1 VSEFNLNP
9 LSLLSLLQLTSS
21 TLPVGAY
28 SYSEGIEMLV
38 FREIIT
44 DVHTLKHWL
53 QQELQVGAIQLEAA
67 IVIRSYRATQNNN
80 LSRLIDWNAWL
91 SAARETE
98 ELRNQSWQM
107 GSALSRL
114 IVKIHPE
121 AEVFFSAIGSPC
133 NYAIAF
139 GIAAA
144 SWQLDERSMLLGYLQ
159 SWVTNLVGVGVKLIP
174 LGQTSGQQL
183 LLDLQTTIVSA
194 TEQIIILEDD
204 DLSSWG
210 WGLSLASMAH
220 ETLYTRL
227 FRS

>member
-1 VSEFNLNP
+1 MSNITLN
-9 LSLLSLLQLTSS
+9 SASFLSLLQLTSS
-21 TLPVGAY
+21 ALPVGAY
-28 SYSEGIEMLV
+28 SYSEGIETLV
-38 FREIIT
+38 FREMIT
-44 DVHTLKHWL
+44 DVNGLKHWL
-53 QQELQVGAIQLEAA
+53 KQELNLGAIRLEAA
-67 IVIRSYRATQNNN
+67 VMLRAYRATQNNDFST
-80 LSRLIDWNAWL
+80 LTSWNVWL

-107 GSALSRL
+107 GSTLSRL
-114 IVKIHPE
+114 IGKLNPE
-121 AEVFFSAIGSPC
+121 TEPFFSAIGSPC

-144 SWQLDERSMLLGYLQ
+144 AWQLDERSMLLGYLQ

-183 LLDLQTTIVSA
+183 LFDLQTSIVLATQTIL
-194 TEQIIILEDD
+194 TLEDD

-210 WGLSLASMAH
+210 WGLSLASMTH

>member
-1 VSEFNLNP
+1 MPNINLEYA
-9 LSLLSLLQLTSS
+9 SLLHLLQLASPA
-21 TLPVGAY
+21 LPVGAY
-28 SYSEGIEMLV
+28 SYSEGIETLV
-38 FREIIT
+38 SREIIT
-44 DVHTLKHWL
+44 DVDSLKLWL
-53 QQELQVGAIQLEAA
+53 EQELNLGAIQLESA
-67 IVIRSYRATQNNN
+67 IVLRAYRATQNND
-80 LSRLIDWNAWL
+80 RPALIYWNSWL

-114 IVKIHPE
+114 IVKINPKTE
-121 AEVFFSAIGSPC
+121 FFVSAIGSPV

-144 SWQLDERSMLLGYLQ
+144 SWHIDERSMLLGYLQ
-159 SWVTNLVGVGVKLIP
+159 SWATNLIGVGVKLIP

-183 LLDLQTTIVSA
+183 LLELQHPIVSA
-194 TEQIIILEDD
+194 TDNIITLEDD

-220 ETLYTRL
+220 ETLYSRL